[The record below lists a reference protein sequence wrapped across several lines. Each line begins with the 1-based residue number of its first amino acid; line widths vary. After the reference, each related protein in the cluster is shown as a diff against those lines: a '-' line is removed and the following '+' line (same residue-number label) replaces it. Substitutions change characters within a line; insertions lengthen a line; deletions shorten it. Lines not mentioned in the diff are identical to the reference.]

1 MSKNMSFTDKEIR
14 KYEKKSRQAVE
25 RYTKTNNTMYF
36 GIRDAYDDKVKELKR
51 NKRVNQKN
59 TNDHKTDDQLI
70 NEAMKQNRIER
81 FEREKEASEKQKKRQ
96 EIINLHL
103 KHKERIKEEKKQ
115 EKETKESFEKYRNT
129 FITKYMEENPK
140 SNEIKADKEFYKHY
154 NLQMQQRKIKMD
166 IMNYFIEKGL
176 TPEEAEQQF
185 NLFIQKMNSEKD
197 NNDNNGNNGESQL
210 NVI

>member
-1 MSKNMSFTDKEIR
+1 MNNKLSFTDKEIR

-25 RYTKTNNTMYF
+25 RYKKTNNTMYL
-36 GIRDAYDDKVKELKR
+36 GMRDEYDDKVEELKR
-51 NKRVNQKN
+51 NKRVNKKN
-59 TNDHKTDDQLI
+59 MKNKKDIHKTDDQLI
-70 NEAMKQNRIER
+70 NEAMKQNRIEK

-103 KHKERIKEEKKQ
+103 KHKKRIKEEKKQ
-115 EKETKESFEKYRNT
+115 VKETKESLKKYRDT
-129 FITKYMEENPK
+129 FITKYMEENPT

-154 NLQMQQRKIKMD
+154 NMQMQQRKVKMD

-185 NLFIQKMNSEKD
+185 NLFIEKMNNERN
-197 NNDNNGNNGESQL
+197 NNDNNGNNGG
-210 NVI
+210 